1 MFYNESM
8 PFSYD
13 IEPNDSSRLRRLM
26 SRAKSNDTQRI
37 QTKALGANLGQLA
50 RGVEVFDPNAYD
62 GDGDGVVQDGTPF
75 ERPAVLSNIASIAR
89 GLSSTTG
96 SYGSYTPRGSWTV
109 GLTNEEVAERAI
121 PDNPAVFV
129 GMLNAQGPMG
139 STDTY
144 LLEALNDVIFDPEGV
159 AKLRQSLVKTL
170 DDRPALRAAFDRF
183 GCPPIG
189 LHPKGKPYKGI
200 AHGRYAIFI
209 NEAAIDEGAIS
220 KWLSKTPALSKLFNE
235 AMIAPKIRGVK
246 RAFSGDSAEDTIT
259 HEWGHYL
266 NYLVREIAPD
276 AQLRELAAALSSDSW
291 NYAQW
296 RRTAFTALPKGA
308 ERLFSYFADIT
319 SSEKWNEKHELPDED
334 VPFVKS
340 VYGTTSPVEFFAESV
355 QAYFSP
361 NPRDSDLLNYEGTV
375 LVEQMLGIRDV
386 SRGGFSSSTGGLK
399 SGTGSTL
406 RGKTPQEIADL
417 VVPKTK
423 EEAIALADAHI
434 GLLIDLATGLPYTA
448 SEPDT
453 LKIITPNG
461 IDGMDFSPEAVSRMK
476 EMVVEALSNNPNF
489 YEAVQRYGMPPVM
502 ITKPGERL
510 DAAYAIAG
518 VEGFPAITIDSTI
531 REKALIDGFPN
542 GMYQEDIFIEGTSEF
557 LVNPTSDGM
566 FIHEWGH
573 YLNRLTYDAHPDEE
587 MRDLA
592 RFWWNETWD
601 LDEYLPKIG
610 KLLRRLAKPETRV
623 DARYFGAQ
631 RFGKTAKNNKS
642 VDFTGYPHMKTQY
655 GQLQPAEAFAEAI
668 AAVLSS
674 DVNDKELVSPELRK
688 DVLDILGF
696 SPSVKEV
703 DKAGSS
709 EGRSAGFSS
718 KTTQRALGVRIISK
732 SDPFTPLNGSDWL
745 KDATDDEIVEA
756 VVPTNKEDA
765 IALTIMNSAYGQ
777 DPYAFPVEWSALEQ
791 LMEVNLFHTYGLDS
805 AGNIIIDPL
814 TGLPM
819 YEFDM
824 PIDFTPA
831 GRQKSKD
838 MIKRMMAESPEFAW
852 MIRRFGCPPV
862 LMMDETVLASLQQQV
877 QQLRAT
883 GVDIQLPGHLTSSGV
898 GGYSINAM
906 GITLR
911 PSPSTDDLPMGFND
925 ALRARRRTGRI
936 ITNPDGTTEREKE
949 RWMNNFGFSLPDKGI
964 HEWAHWFWNTVRGNT
979 KTLRPLIGTTPKMGD
994 RKTRL
999 AYLFPGIPTA
1009 DAEKMTKEFID
1020 AFDASGFIPTN
1031 FMGRDY
1037 LQGIYDAAIKKI
1049 QRAFPRN
1056 DGSGVVALQRFNLLM
1071 NDYLQNTFQSGDW
1084 SPSRAKEFLDQI
1096 AIEFPY
1102 LVADLP
1108 PLIAGTY
1115 ATATRQEL
1123 WAEAILLFASPDT
1136 KLKAKY
1142 LTPEIEAFIAYAFGL
1157 KPDKDPNTPYQ
1168 KPWAPRALA
1177 SSRVKR
1183 LHAAQDSLPDRVTE
1197 KDDEFASRTT
1207 GESTA
1212 SMSRETPSTSRFT
1225 VGDYDF
1231 DITDEDLSTYDWDT
1245 AYDQWT
1251 TWSGNWRMRN
1261 LSSAMMGIEQ
1271 QPTKG
1276 GEESLSTVHEIMRSG
1291 ELLNAPDHVK
1301 DSVREA
1307 LINTHKTMEKI
1318 SIGET
1323 VSDRPLYRGLGS
1335 VPDDSEIL
1343 MAEQGETITFP
1354 LSAFTPDREL
1364 ATTFAD
1370 MNAEND
1376 KKVILQ
1382 LRDGAHVASSDYTT
1396 QIRDSEGEWVEVP
1409 IESVTQGEFTVVS
1422 KTEKDGYTVVELS
1435 HTNTFD
1441 PLAGR
1446 MVPTNIREGFAS
1458 RSTGVVG
1465 KDFDEISEE
1474 LELDGRDLTTQRW
1487 KKVLR
1492 DELLKGIEELTS
1504 GELEERPIHSRLER
1518 FKKRLLNSIRIEV
1531 GDDGVPMIM
1540 ADPNPLI
1547 FQFMPDRRDWSKV
1560 RMPTL
1565 EIVKA
1570 AAKHIRENQSE
1581 EVSNEN
1587 YEDIEEVFYRRL
1599 LSLLESTREGSA
1611 KEDIGESVGEGWLS
1625 LYLSGLSNPFI
1636 TAQTGTGF
1644 ENDVHDAFGHVGI
1657 GRGFDRHGE
1666 WTNALA
1672 VMTMLD
1678 LPMFD
1683 DFTPE
1688 QKDGLKRMILDKLAY
1703 PHFKTL
1709 PGDYDREKSE
1719 GWWTRMTYGYTGDI
1733 QTVIDMLD
1741 VSDRTQVLNEDG
1753 SPKEVGRSGFS
1764 SISGASRSDISAIA
1778 QQDFVHIRDANARSG
1793 FASSSMR
1800 PERRVSDSAIR
1811 TLTDNMDFLRDNPP
1825 IGKGGKDLDDQ
1836 WAQKTIE
1843 KLRSGE
1849 ISQEDAFDLMNAVIE
1864 ILSNGFRE
1872 DPSQKENPEGKLLA
1886 YQKLAKRL
1894 RRLAVGAMDKED
1906 MEDFRREQ
1914 GIGPTAITEPKP
1926 SPYPGGRFGF
1936 NSSTGTSGFSSTTR
1950 DTSRNR
1956 EVSASY
1962 TQSIFG
1968 KLKALKERLGY
1979 GKDFEE
1985 KVSKEQL
1992 DTRIKETAEY
2002 AKRIIDLDS
2011 WEDIVLPQRA
2021 IDYIKQVVEKNAFF
2035 SSDKR
2040 SGGASLM
2047 PIQAALS
2054 ESSPDVWPLGT
2065 QLPPSLALEI
2075 SRQIHIARGDTEMVA
2090 KIDEF
2095 KNYLK
2100 TATPEQLSEDIRAA
2114 SLVYGESIDKRVLV
2128 RTRSVNPFVKGSR
2141 TILTQHDKE
2150 EREAAGVESMNIMG
2164 DGITTSAR
2172 RKVEANLLGL
2182 PFEEGVEDSPEVRE
2196 LRPTSGYVTTSKT
2209 AAARK
2214 AKFKEIYGDD
2224 IELMYDGPAG
2234 AALEHSQNN
2243 TGKYGPSQFV
2253 LRPEVAERTRVF
2265 NADTVD
2271 MSSKDNPP
2279 LQLSSLGE
2287 DGLFLGGTTN
2297 PIGILYDYKTGDT
2310 YPTPSGGFEGSS
2322 DTHSSQGTAA
2332 NYKEALVLGRFKPEE
2347 VEAIIAG
2354 PKDFRKEDGEL
2365 SERFTKDNEANFS
2378 LVIDMARSRDELMQ
2392 EHGIEVVPNIR
2403 DGVFRT
2409 DDVEMFNPAMT
2420 DAWFDKNFGDIGLS
2434 KEEII
2439 PDKSTTP
2446 YEAYL
2451 RVLIASEELPEMFEY
2466 RGPSGKSEEEKE
2478 IWKRDALKEEL
2489 ARVESLKSA
2498 RRSGFS
2504 SSTQL
2509 TPTDDI
2515 EEAKRTGRPLSVLR
2529 PGTMPPKTQLEYEKI
2544 TTNLDNLKTEARRI
2558 ISDPTISSSLEREK
2572 QLKEL
2577 FKTNSEFESNLEKYK
2592 ELVRAMEKEYKK
2604 LGFKKSEVKA
2614 IVYAITNHLEQ
2625 QHKRAFDVFQDD
2637 LYNRDNPFDDAAR
2650 LRQSVEALEK
2660 ADIAISFP
2668 KELLELLIRDGR
2680 FKTQF
2685 ETNTSRGS
2693 LFPEARA
2700 ETDIGQFGYHPDTA
2714 PQMRPV
2720 YGYLTTGGIMDKDK
2734 FRSIKIY
2741 GELQFVLKKDTH
2753 SRSTYATHDT
2763 LGMGITPSPV
2773 GVPSAKA
2780 SAYKGKSMYAEA
2792 QIHGGLSLSDVD
2804 YVTVN
2809 VGQPSDDW
2817 NINNVSEEEFESISG
2832 MLAKVG
2838 IRVVPVRDGEVL
2850 DVWNGGEILPEPP
2863 ADIIPE
2869 PEPDKVVA

>member
-1 MFYNESM
+1 VFYNESM

-13 IEPNDSSRLRRLM
+13 IEPNDSSRLRRHM
-26 SRAKSNDTQRI
+26 SRVKSDDAQRI
-37 QTKALGANLGQLA
+37 EVKALGMNLGQLA
-50 RGVEVFDPNAYD
+50 RGAQVFDPNAYD
-62 GDGDGVVQDGTPF
+62 GDEDGLVQDGTPF

-89 GLSSTTG
+89 GLASTTG
-96 SYGSYTPRGSWTV
+96 GYGSYTPAGSWTV

-139 STDTY
+139 STDVY

-159 AKLRQSLVKTL
+159 AKLRQSLIKTL

-189 LHPKGKPYKGI
+189 LHPKGKPYKGQ
-200 AHGRYAIFI
+200 AHGHYAIFI
-209 NEAAIDEGAIS
+209 NEQAIDEGAIS
-220 KWLSKTPALSKLFNE
+220 RWLSKTPALAKLFNE
-235 AMIAPKIRGVK
+235 SMIAPKIKGVK

-266 NYLVREIAPD
+266 NYTVANIAPD
-276 AQLRELAAALSSDSW
+276 AQLRELAAALASDSW
-291 NYAQW
+291 SYAQW
-296 RRTAFTALPKGA
+296 RRTAFTSLPKGA

-319 SSEKWNEKHELPDED
+319 SSENWNKKHELPDED

-361 NPRDSDLLNYEGTV
+361 NPRDSELLNYEGTV
-375 LVEQMLGIRDV
+375 LVEQMLGIRQV
-386 SRGGFSSSTGGLK
+386 SRGGFSSSTSGLK
-399 SGTGSTL
+399 SGTGNTL
-406 RGKTPQEIADL
+406 RGKTPQEIADIA
-417 VVPKTK
+417 VPKTK

-453 LKIITPNG
+453 LKLITRKG

-489 YEAVQRYGMPPVM
+489 YEAVQRFGMPPVM

-573 YLNRLTYDAHPDEE
+573 FLNRLAYDAHQDEE

-610 KLLRRLAKPETRV
+610 KLLRRFAKPETRV

-688 DVLDILGF
+688 DVLDIIGF
-696 SPSVKEV
+696 SPSAKEV

-709 EGRSAGFSS
+709 EGRSAGFAS
-718 KTTQRALGVRIISK
+718 KTVTKGLGTRIIDK
-732 SDPFTPLNGSDWL
+732 SDPFTPLSGPDWL
-745 KDATDDEIVEA
+745 KDATDEEIAEA
-756 VVPTNKEDA
+756 VVPTSMDDA
-765 IALTIMNSAYGQ
+765 IALTVMNTAYGA
-777 DPYAFPVEWSALEQ
+777 DPANFPTEATVIAELTERLLFKAECTDSTGALIRDANGNASA
-791 LMEVNLFHTYGLDS
+791 V
-805 AGNIIIDPL
+805 
-814 TGLPM
+814 
-819 YEFDM
+819 FDI
-824 PIDFTPA
+824 PIDFTPE
-831 GRQKSKD
+831 GRQKAKD

-852 MIRRFGCPPV
+852 MIRRFGCPAV
-862 LMMDETVLASLQQQV
+862 LIMDEQKLTDLRNQV
-877 QQLRAT
+877 QALRDS
-883 GVDIQLPGHLTSSGV
+883 GMDIQLPAHLDSDSI
-898 GGYSINAM
+898 GGFSIATL

-911 PSPSTDDLPMGFND
+911 TNPGRDDLPMGFNRGL
-925 ALRARRRTGRI
+925 AAKRKTGKK
-936 ITNPDGTTEREKE
+936 ITNPDGTIEDEVE
-949 RWMNNFGFSLPDKGI
+949 HWMNNFGISLADVGI
-964 HEWAHWFWNTVRGNT
+964 HEWGHWFYSTVLGNKLLYKTYGIRG
-979 KTLRPLIGTTPKMGD
+979 RMGD
-994 RKTRL
+994 RQSRL
-999 AYLFPGIPTA
+999 SYLFPGVPIA
-1009 DAEKMTKEFID
+1009 DVEKMTKEFLD
-1020 AFDASGFIPTN
+1020 AFDAEGFIPFNTMSEMHIDSIAKAAYRSIGN
-1031 FMGRDY
+1031 NLRNKPLPEQLLAAQRFTDLIQDY
-1037 LQGIYDAAIKKI
+1037 LNNVVNT
-1049 QRAFPRN
+1049 PR
-1056 DGSGVVALQRFNLLM
+1056 G
-1071 NDYLQNTFQSGDW
+1071 W
-1084 SPSRAKEFLDQI
+1084 SPSRAQEFADQI
-1096 AIEFPY
+1096 ALEFPY
-1102 LVADLP
+1102 LVNDMP

-1123 WAEAILLFASPDT
+1123 WAEAILLFSSPDS

-1157 KPDKDPNTPYQ
+1157 KPDRDPNIPYQ
-1168 KPWAPRALA
+1168 KPWAERSNLSS
-1177 SSRVKR
+1177 SSRVRR
-1183 LHAAQDSLPDRVTE
+1183 LHEAEDSIPDRVSE
-1197 KDDEFASRTT
+1197 KDDELASRTT

-1212 SMSRETPSTSRFT
+1212 TMSREASSTSRFS
-1225 VGDYDF
+1225 VGDYEF

-1251 TWSGNWRMRN
+1251 TWSGNWRMRH

-1291 ELLNAPDHVK
+1291 ELSNAPDHVK
-1301 DSVREA
+1301 DSVRES
-1307 LINTHKTMEKI
+1307 LINTYKTMEKI

-1354 LSAFTPDREL
+1354 LSAFTPDRSL

-1396 QIRDSEGEWVEVP
+1396 QIRDSEDEWVEVP

-1446 MVPTNIREGFAS
+1446 MVPTNIRAGFAS

-1465 KDFDEISEE
+1465 KDFDGI
-1474 LELDGRDLTTQRW
+1474 LEGLEAEDEPYDGRIKRILKND
-1487 KKVLR
+1487 
-1492 DELLKGIEELTS
+1492 LLKKIKELTS
-1504 GELEERPIHSRLER
+1504 GELEERPIHSRLEK
-1518 FKKRLLNSIRIEV
+1518 FKKRLLDSIRIEI
-1531 GDDGVPMIM
+1531 GDDDIPMIM

-1560 RMPTL
+1560 RLPTL
-1565 EIVKA
+1565 EIIKE

-1587 YEDIEEVFYRRL
+1587 YEDVEEVFYRRL
-1599 LSLLESTREGSA
+1599 LSLLESTSEGSA
-1611 KEDIGESVGEGWLS
+1611 EEDIGESVGEGWLS
-1625 LYLSGLSNPFI
+1625 LYLTGLSRPMV
-1636 TAQTGTGF
+1636 TSQTGTGF

-1666 WTNALA
+1666 WANALS

-1688 QKDGLKRMILDKLAY
+1688 QKDGLKRMMLDKLAY
-1703 PHFKTL
+1703 PHFQKI
-1709 PGDYDREKSE
+1709 PGDIGQEKSD

-1753 SPKEVGRSGFS
+1753 SPKEVRRSGFS

-1778 QQDFVHIRDANARSG
+1778 QQDFVHIREADARSG

-1849 ISQEDAFDLMNAVIE
+1849 ISQEDAFDLMNVVIE
-1864 ILSNGFRE
+1864 ILNNGFKE
-1872 DPSQKENPEGKLLA
+1872 DPSQKENPDGKLLA
-1886 YQKLAKRL
+1886 YQKLSKRL
-1894 RRLAVGAMDKED
+1894 RRLAVGAMDKDD

-1926 SPYPGGRFGF
+1926 GPYPGGRFGF
-1936 NSSTGTSGFSSTTR
+1936 NSTTGPSGFSSTTR
-1950 DTSRNR
+1950 DAGRNR
-1956 EVSASY
+1956 EVSAEY
-1962 TQSIFG
+1962 TQGIFG
-1968 KLKALKERLGY
+1968 KLKALKGRIGY
-1979 GKDFEE
+1979 GTDFEE
-1985 KVSKEQL
+1985 KVSKEKL
-1992 DTRIKETAEY
+1992 DTRTQETAEY
-2002 AKRIIDLDS
+2002 AKRIIDYYFK
-2011 WEDIVLPQRA
+2011 EDVVLPQRA

-2040 SGGASLM
+2040 GGGVNLM
-2047 PIQAALS
+2047 PIQAALM
-2054 ESSPDVWPLGT
+2054 DAGYTGWPLGDIV
-2065 QLPPSLALEI
+2065 PPTVALEI

-2100 TATPEQLSEDIRAA
+2100 TVTPEQLSEDIRAA

-2128 RTRSVNPFVKGSR
+2128 RTRSVNPFIKGSR
-2141 TILTQHDKE
+2141 TILTQHDRE
-2150 EREAAGVESMNIMG
+2150 EREAAGVESMNMMG

-2172 RKVEANLLGL
+2172 RKVEWNLLGL
-2182 PFEEGVEDSPEVRE
+2182 PFEEGVEDSSEVRE

-2209 AAARK
+2209 ALARK
-2214 AKFKEIYGDD
+2214 EKFKEIYGDD
-2224 IELMYDGPAG
+2224 VELMYDGPAG
-2234 AALEHSQNN
+2234 TALEHSQNN

-2253 LRPEVAERTRVF
+2253 LRPAVAERTRVF
-2265 NADTVD
+2265 DADTID
-2271 MSSKDNPP
+2271 MSLKDNPP

-2287 DGLFLGGTTN
+2287 DGMFLGGTTN
-2297 PIGILYDYKTGDT
+2297 PIGMLYDYKTGDT
-2310 YPTPSGGFEGSS
+2310 YPTPSGAFEGSS
-2322 DTHSSQGTAA
+2322 DNGQQAS
-2332 NYKEALVLGRFKPEE
+2332 YKEALVLGRFKPEE

-2354 PKDFRKEDGEL
+2354 PKDFRKESGEL
-2365 SERFTKDNEANFS
+2365 SERFNADNEANFS
-2378 LVIDMARSRDELMQ
+2378 LLIDMAQSRDELMR
-2392 EHGIEVVPNIR
+2392 EHGIEVVPKIE

-2409 DDVEMFNPAMT
+2409 DDVEMFNPSMT
-2420 DAWFDKNFGDIGLS
+2420 DVWFDKNFGDRGLS

-2451 RVLIASEELPEMFEY
+2451 RVLIATGELPEMFEY
-2466 RGPSGKSEEEKE
+2466 RGPGGKSEEEKDS
-2478 IWKRDALKEEL
+2478 WKKDALKKEL
-2489 ARVESLKSA
+2489 ARVEVLKSA
-2498 RRSGFS
+2498 SRSGFS

-2509 TPTDDI
+2509 TPTDDV

-2529 PGTMPPKTQLEYEKI
+2529 PGTMPPKTQLEYDKI

-2558 ISDPTISSSLEREK
+2558 ISDPTIRSTTEREK

-2637 LYNRDNPFDDAAR
+2637 LYHRDNPFDDAAR
-2650 LRQSVEALEK
+2650 LQQSVEVLEK

-2668 KELLELLIRDGR
+2668 KELLESLIRDGR

-2720 YGYLTTGGIMDKDK
+2720 YGYLTTGGIMDKDR

-2763 LGMGITPSPV
+2763 LGMGITPSPM

-2780 SAYKGKSMYAEA
+2780 SGYKGTSMYAEA

-2832 MLAKVG
+2832 MLAQVG

-2850 DVWNGGEILPEPP
+2850 DIWNDGEILPEPP